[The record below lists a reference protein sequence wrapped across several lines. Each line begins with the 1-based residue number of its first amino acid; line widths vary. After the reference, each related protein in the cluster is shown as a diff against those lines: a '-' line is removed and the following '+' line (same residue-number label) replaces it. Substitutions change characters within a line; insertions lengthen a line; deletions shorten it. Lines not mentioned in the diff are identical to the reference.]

1 LSLQRAA
8 KAVRWFWVDEEP
20 EMASR
25 SSSTSRRLLG
35 LAAAATTSLLVA
47 GCQRAEDAVELP
59 PRPVKTVAVSFSPED
74 TFGSLVGDVQPRTET
89 NFGFRQGGE
98 IRERDVDVGDRVEVG
113 AVLARLDTED
123 AQDAVRK
130 AEANLFAAQ
139 SNFDNAD
146 QTRSRQEQLYPRTIS
161 RAALDAATAQANA
174 ARAGVDAAQAAVRVA
189 QNNLD
194 NRVLKSNAAGVVT
207 AVGADVGQVIGG
219 GQMIVRVAQL
229 VEKDA
234 VFQVPEA
241 TIQSASRD
249 VRVEARLLSN
259 PNSKAIGAVRE
270 ISPVANPVTRNF
282 TVRVGLEAVPDDFR
296 FGSAVR
302 GTVQVAGDPVARLPM
317 TALFNQGN
325 QPAVWVVD
333 PKTNTTKLVSVEVQ
347 RFETSDFLVAKG
359 LQEGDNVVVAGVQQL
374 RPDMAVRLLN
384 GAGK

>member
-1 LSLQRAA
+1 
-8 KAVRWFWVDEEP
+8 
-20 EMASR
+20 MASR

-47 GCQRAEDAVELP
+47 GCQRAEDAAELP

-359 LQEGDNVVVAGVQQL
+359 LQDGDNVVVAGVQQL